1 MKNNF
6 TKLALI
12 STLLVSSATLSAN
25 DMSESDAQ
33 GMLEKQKE
41 QMPKI
46 LTLLKKIE
54 FVLMKQTHNQMLKS
68 VKINP

>member
-1 MKNNF
+1 
-6 TKLALI
+6 
-12 STLLVSSATLSAN
+12 
-25 DMSESDAQ
+25 MSESDAQ
-33 GMLEKQKE
+33 GMLKKQKE

>member
-6 TKLALI
+6 TKLSLI

-33 GMLEKQKE
+33 GML
-41 QMPKI
+41 
-46 LTLLKKIE
+46 
-54 FVLMKQTHNQMLKS
+54 
-68 VKINP
+68 